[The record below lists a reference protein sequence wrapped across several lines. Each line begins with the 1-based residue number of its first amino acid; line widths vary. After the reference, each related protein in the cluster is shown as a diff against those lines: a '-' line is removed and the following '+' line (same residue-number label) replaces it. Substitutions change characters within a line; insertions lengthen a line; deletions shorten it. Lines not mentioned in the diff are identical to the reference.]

1 MNGKKPLDDNVWK
14 DNLRNAINIINTSQS
29 FLFSGDIDPD
39 SVGSIY
45 REQIDEVRKK
55 HLNGKSE
62 EVEVCKNCSFKD
74 VYNWV
79 K

>member
-1 MNGKKPLDDNVWK
+1 MYCSKAQNKKKGFELLSEVKMPK
-14 DNLRNAINIINTSQS
+14 DLNNPEKKTQS
-29 FLFSGDIDPD
+29 IADIWF
-39 SVGSIY
+39 GN
-45 REQIDEVRKK
+45 QIDKVRKK